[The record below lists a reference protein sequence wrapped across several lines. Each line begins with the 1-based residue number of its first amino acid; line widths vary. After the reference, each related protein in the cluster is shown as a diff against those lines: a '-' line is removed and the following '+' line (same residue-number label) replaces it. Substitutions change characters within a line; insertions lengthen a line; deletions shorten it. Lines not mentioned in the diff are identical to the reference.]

1 MSSRISVT
9 LLLLVPVAIMLV
21 GVNVVE
27 ANPRPQGNML
37 RYGNSLPAY
46 APHVLYRFYNSR
58 QVRDLADLV
67 RYRFAPQM
75 KRNNA
80 EVVNHL
86 LKNFGTLDRLG
97 DVGK

>member
-1 MSSRISVT
+1 MNSRISVT
-9 LLLLVPVAIMLV
+9 LLLLVALAASFMAT
-21 GVNVVE
+21 NVVE

-58 QVRDLADLV
+58 Q
-67 RYRFAPQM
+67 FAPLN

-80 EVVNHL
+80 EVVNHI
-86 LKNFGTLDRLG
+86 LKNFGALDRLG

>member
-1 MSSRISVT
+1 MNSRISVS
-9 LLLLVPVAIMLV
+9 LLLLVIVATLTS
-21 GVNVVE
+21 VNVVS
-27 ANPRPQGNML
+27 ASPRPQGNMM

-58 QVRDLADLV
+58 Q
-67 RYRFAPQM
+67 FAPLN

-80 EVVNHL
+80 EVVNHI
-86 LKNFGTLDRLG
+86 LKNFGALDRLG

>member
-1 MSSRISVT
+1 MSWADSPKIT
-9 LLLLVPVAIMLV
+9 F
-21 GVNVVE
+21 
-27 ANPRPQGNML
+27 QL

-58 QVRDLADLV
+58 QVNKLITLPLAHAEFQHLQ
-67 RYRFAPQM
+67 FAPLN

-80 EVVNHL
+80 EVVNHI
-86 LKNFGTLDRLG
+86 LKNFGALDRLG